1 MLVGDAIAELQ
12 LRDPHE
18 SLLRHLTFTSQPKR
32 GMQQLL
38 VSVWTPDPCIHQG
51 LTFNSILYNS
61 CLQGPPNSYYHHN
74 NRISPTPC
82 GDD

>member
-51 LTFNSILYNS
+51 LTFNSIFVQFL
-61 CLQGPPNSYYHHN
+61 
-74 NRISPTPC
+74 SPGTAQLILPSQ
-82 GDD
+82 